1 MAIEVFAPAKVN
13 LALHVT
19 GRRGDGYH
27 LLDSLV
33 VFADVG
39 DRLTVAAAP
48 DLALTVAGPLAAGVP
63 TDGSNLVLRAAL
75 LMARAGQGAR
85 IALDKHLPHGGGIG
99 GGSSDAAATIRALGR
114 LWAVP
119 EPEAEAVLTLGAD
132 VPVCLQAPAPQR
144 MRGIGADLTPLPALP
159 EAHLVLVNPGLAV
172 PTGAVFARCAAGA
185 GTAEPGLAPLPD
197 APDFA
202 AFAAWLGRQRNDLE
216 APATAIA
223 PVIAAARAALLATAG
238 CHLARMSG
246 SGSTVFGLF
255 ATAAA
260 SAEAAA
266 GLATAHP
273 GWWVRAA
280 RILRPAD

>member
-1 MAIEVFAPAKVN
+1 MAIEVLAPAKVN

-33 VFADVG
+33 VFADLG
-39 DRLTVAAAP
+39 DRLAIAPAP
-48 DLALTVAGPLAAGVP
+48 DLALTVSGPFAAGVP
-63 TDGSNLVLRAAL
+63 TDDSNLVLRAACL
-75 LMARAGQGAR
+75 LARAGQGAR

-99 GGSSDAAATIRALGR
+99 GGSADAAATIRALGR
-114 LWAVP
+114 LWSVP

-132 VPVCLQAPAPQR
+132 VPVCLRAPAPQR

-159 EAHLVLVNPGLAV
+159 EAHLVLVNPGVVV
-172 PTGAVFARCAAGA
+172 PTGAVFARRAAMAGA
-185 GTAEPGLAPLPD
+185 GGAGLTPLPEK
-197 APDFA
+197 PDFA
-202 AFAAWLGRQRNDLE
+202 AFAAWLRQQRNDLE
-216 APATAIA
+216 APAIALA
-223 PVIAAARAALLATAG
+223 PVIAAARGALGAAPG

-255 ATAAA
+255 ATADA
-260 SAEAAA
+260 SVAAA
-266 GLATAHP
+266 AALAAAHP

-280 RILRPAD
+280 RILRPGD